1 MTKADLFAYL
11 AGFVTIMLAIALTDM
26 VQSTHRLLRDRT
38 RVKWDVLTPL
48 LALWVFLWVLS
59 EFFSLWVDARFDR
72 LTYFGL
78 VGLVAVPTLTSLA
91 AFAALPDEVPAEG
104 LDLQRFY
111 FDNLGLLILL
121 LALITIGDVIRIIIY
136 AIRFDGFVALEPWLP
151 FLAMWSVAFACL
163 GLMYIV
169 RARWAQLTGLIGL
182 LAEALIGFA
191 SGYIEALP
199 NG

>member
-26 VQSTHRLLRDRT
+26 VQSTHRLLRDRA

-72 LTYFGL
+72 LTFYGL
-78 VGLVAVPTLTSLA
+78 LALVSVPTLTSLA
-91 AFAALPDEVPAEG
+91 AFAVLPDEVPAGG

-111 FDNLGLLILL
+111 FDNLGLLTLL
-121 LALITIGDVIRIIIY
+121 LALIHIGDVARIMIY
-136 AIRFDGFVALEPWLP
+136 AVRFNGFVELEPWLP
-151 FLAMWSVAFACL
+151 FLAMWGVSFACL
-163 GLMYIV
+163 GVIYLV
-169 RARWAQLTGLIGL
+169 RSRWAQCAGLIGL
-182 LAEALIGFA
+182 LANALIGFA
-191 SGYIEALP
+191 GGYIEALP
-199 NG
+199 IG

>member
-1 MTKADLFAYL
+1 MTKADLFGYL

-26 VQSTHRLLRDRT
+26 VQSTHRLLRDRA

-72 LTYFGL
+72 LTFFGL
-78 VGLVAVPTLTSLA
+78 LGLVAVPTLTSLA
-91 AFAALPDEVPAEG
+91 AFAVLPDKVPAEG
-104 LDLQRFY
+104 LNLQRFY
-111 FDNLGLLILL
+111 FDNLRLLILL
-121 LALITIGDVIRIIIY
+121 LALINIGDVGRIIIY
-136 AIRFDGFVALEPWLP
+136 AARFNGFVALEPWLP
-151 FLAMWSVAFACL
+151 FLAMWGVTFACL
-163 GLMYIV
+163 GLMYLV
-169 RARWAQLTGLIGL
+169 RTRWAQLTGIIGM
-182 LAEALIGFA
+182 LANALIGFA